1 MKLKAREFHYKGGC
15 DSDPVEE
22 LVADIDGFLYPG
34 SWEYGPDRSSKLS
47 VFTGLKDANGVE
59 IYEGDILKNIGIS
72 DKPLVVRWL
81 NDNACFDASGYRI
94 DLVAKHGVIIGNIFE
109 NSELLEGN

>member
-1 MKLKAREFHYKGGC
+1 MTKKFEPQLKVVQIGDAYVSEVLDEYK
-15 DSDPVEE
+15 VE
-22 LVADIDGFLYPG
+22 LDL
-34 SWEYGPDRSSKLS
+34 
-47 VFTGLKDANGVE
+47 GVE

-72 DKPLVVRWL
+72 DKPLVVHWL